1 MSRSAL
7 APDPPPIKDAA
18 PELGAA
24 LKAAAGAG
32 AEVLDIY
39 RRNAGGSEV
48 KKKDGSPVTEADLA
62 SHRILTELLSETGHA
77 ILSEEDADRWVLRAD
92 RTGSETVWIVDP
104 LDGTSDFIDRT
115 GEFTIMAALVKEKR
129 PVLGVILRPTD
140 NTVFAAQ
147 KGRGAF
153 CHGAGGWRR
162 ITVTDTSALSEC
174 RMVGSRHHL
183 TDQERGFIAGLGV
196 KEFVSIGSSLKV
208 GMISSGEAEAYIT
221 TTDKIKEWDTAASH
235 CIITEAGG
243 MMTDV
248 RGRDL
253 TYNNEDVHHRH
264 GVLATNGAVHG
275 RIVSEF
281 ALYSDQAAAA
291 EK

>member
-1 MSRSAL
+1 M
-7 APDPPPIKDAA
+7 KDAA

-24 LKAAAGAG
+24 LEAAVMAGA
-32 AEVLDIY
+32 AVLDIY
-39 RRNAGGSEV
+39 DKNAGGSE
-48 KKKDGSPVTEADLA
+48 KKEDGSPVTGADLA
-62 SHRILTELLSETGHA
+62 SHRILTGLLSKTGRA
-77 ILSEEDADRWVLRAD
+77 VLSEEDAGQGTIPRAG
-92 RTGSETVWIVDP
+92 RAESETLWIIDP

-115 GEFTIMAALVKEKR
+115 GEFTIMVALIKEKR
-129 PVLGVILRPTD
+129 PVLGVILWPTS
-140 NTVFAAQ
+140 NTIFAAQ

-153 CHGAGGWRR
+153 RHDAEGWRR
-162 ITVTDTSALSEC
+162 IAVTDTSALSEC

-281 ALYSDQAAAA
+281 ALSSEQAAAA